1 MYKFLRFLL
10 QTLYRQM
17 SLGDDNMKNVR
28 NKQNQEKIK
37 GKLKLNGKNIQMGE
51 IIAKQLYDEYLLA

>member
-1 MYKFLRFLL
+1 
-10 QTLYRQM
+10 M